1 MTRRNLITGASSG
14 IGLATTRLLVERGE
28 HVIAIARDR
37 EHLEEATSNL
47 AGGGTVQCHAIDAA
61 DALALADAIGD
72 APLTMVLASAG
83 LCRQARLDAPD
94 AALVWRQSIAINLD
108 AVFHALR
115 LTAPLLEPGASFIA
129 ISSGLGKNAR
139 AAYSAYSASKH
150 AVLGLVKC
158 AALELAEKQVR
169 VNAVCPGWVDTPMS
183 AADIV
188 VTAERTGQGSDELR
202 SEIMRSLP
210 LGRPVSAMEVA
221 ELVLWLASPKAAAI
235 TGQAYNISCGEFFN

>member
-14 IGLATTRLLVERGE
+14 IGLATMRILVERGE
-28 HVIAIARDR
+28 HVIAIARR
-37 EHLEEATSNL
+37 GEHLKKVTSDL
-47 AGGGTVQCHAIDAA
+47 TGEGTVECHALDAG
-61 DALALADAIGD
+61 DIELLARVIGD
-72 APLTMVLASAG
+72 APLDIVLASAG
-83 LCRQARLDAPD
+83 VCHQARLDASN
-94 AALVWRQSIAINLD
+94 AADVWRQSMAINLD

-115 LTAPLLEPGASFIA
+115 LTAPLLKPGASFIA

-158 AALELAEKQVR
+158 AALELAARQVR

-188 VTAERTGQGSDELR
+188 VTAERAGQSSDELR

-210 LGRPVSAMEVA
+210 LGRPVSANEVA